1 MITCSDELTAFR
13 PKNWELKPFN
23 LKYINDISMIYPY
36 QKNIFI
42 LYKYHGLDDIK
53 LLDSYVKLLDRY
65 YRYGIGFMDDEI
77 YFGNSLFVEKY
88 LVDNGFR
95 YELKIILF
103 HKVKRIRLKDIDKGK
118 VSISKIEKWKRKVVN
133 RQTDDNIKLKL
144 LHPNFYHSLITFVVF
159 SEFEDRPNNKLFYDL
174 SVDGNDEAYRKLKN
188 NYKYSRIYE
197 DKIYNK
203 VKTKII

>member
-13 PKNWELKPFN
+13 PKNWERKPFN

-77 YFGNSLFVEKY
+77 YFGNSLFVERY

-95 YELKIILF
+95 YELKILLF
-103 HKVKRIRLKDIDKGK
+103 NKVKRIRLKDIDKGK

-133 RQTDDNIKLKL
+133 RQTDDKIKLKL
-144 LHPNFYHSLITFVVF
+144 LHPNVYHSLITFVVF
-159 SEFEDRPNNKLFYDL
+159 SKFEDRPNNKRFYDL